1 MVIDE
6 WLAPDGN
13 HHRLT
18 ERVTQTLSVVTNGS
32 YCLGCASHLAFNRQL

>member
-18 ERVTQTLSVVTNGS
+18 EHVTQTLSVVTNGP
-32 YCLGCASHLAFNRQL
+32 YRFGCTSHHAFKH